1 LLRLTTVSAIEAK
14 ATDFRAAD
22 VIFLAD
28 VPELSDE
35 ALTAR
40 RDRVRGGAGVAIFLG
55 AAGKPAWLNDRL
67 YKRLQ
72 PADGLLPAQVKPA
85 VLDDNRLAPLT
96 SVQWSHPLLAGLDDT
111 KVGDLAQMRF
121 RSWYEFT
128 GDFDEKALVL
138 ARIDEGAPALIE
150 RTLGAGRIVILNT
163 GATDRWSD
171 LRGGERAMCHD
182 RPADVAPVSLR
193 LAA

>member
-1 LLRLTTVSAIEAK
+1 LLRLNDCLAIEAK

-35 ALTAR
+35 ALTALE
-40 RDRVRGGAGVAIFLG
+40 DRVRGG
-55 AAGKPAWLNDRL
+55 PACDLPRRRRQARL
-67 YKRLQ
+67 AQRSALQ
-72 PADGLLPAQVKPA
+72 TPPAADGLLPAQVKPA
-85 VLDDNRLAPLT
+85 VVDDNRLAPLT

-128 GDFDEKALVL
+128 GDFDEKASCW
-138 ARIDEGAPALIE
+138 RGST
-150 RTLGAGRIVILNT
+150 RSAG
-163 GATDRWSD
+163 TDRADSRRGPHRHPQHRSD
-171 LRGGERAMCHD
+171 
-182 RPADVAPVSLR
+182 
-193 LAA
+193 